1 MSGSMKLIQPY
12 FVIHTDYYYKAICAR
27 YGILHFYMYTLQDRE
42 DISAVPDGCID
53 LVFEYGDGVMNARA
67 CGTVFSCQKTLF
79 QFGHTYFGVRFLS
92 GVRPCILDTSP
103 RELVCC
109 EADLREI
116 TTCKDFLEKME
127 GQTTFAGC
135 AHTFLEEYG
144 RIFEK
149 ENQKASSCAHV
160 LVDHSIGRIYE
171 TGGRIKVC
179 QMEEET
185 GYSSR
190 YINKVFN
197 EELGYGPKF
206 LCKIV
211 QFQNVLTCMN
221 SLESRLE
228 GHKERLTDVAVD
240 FGYYDQPQLIR
251 DFKKFASMTPK
262 TYEKLICKAQ
272 YSRHLI
278 EEKIF

>member
-1 MSGSMKLIQPY
+1 MNEPMKLIQPY

-27 YGILHFYMYTLQDRE
+27 YGILHFYQWTMQEKE

-53 LVFEYGDGVMNARA
+53 LVFEYGDRVMNALA
-67 CGTVFSCQKTLF
+67 CGTVLACHKTIF
-79 QFGHTYFGVRFLS
+79 QYGHTYFGVRFLP

-103 RELVCC
+103 RELVSC
-109 EADLREI
+109 EVNLREI
-116 TTCKDFLEKME
+116 TSCMDFLEKME
-127 GQTTFAGC
+127 EQTTFTGC
-135 AHTFLEEYG
+135 VHTFLEEYG
-144 RIFEK
+144 RVFEK
-149 ENQKASSCAHV
+149 EQQKTVSCAHV
-160 LVDHSIGRIYE
+160 LVDHSIGMIYQ
-171 TGGRIKVC
+171 TGGRIKVS
-179 QMEEET
+179 QMEKET

-197 EELGYGPKF
+197 EKLGYGPKF

-221 SLESRLE
+221 SMESRLE
-228 GHKERLTDVAVD
+228 KHKGRLTDVAMD

-251 DFKKFASMTPK
+251 DFKKFASVTPK

-272 YSRHLI
+272 YNRHLI
-278 EEKIF
+278 EQKIV